1 MDVLNVRNQRDLW
14 LSKDHHNFKKLK
26 NFFKNVFV
34 RVKPSGRKKQI
45 RDLQQFAGEYKFN
58 KDNGPT
64 TVEVR
69 TLHSFP
75 VTRLIWTIYLQ
86 RHFSEV
92 YNISI
97 RQPKMFGIATG
108 SKERKVVYPAEL
120 CIVEAGQFYRKKV
133 PSELTKSV
141 VDFATKTPQER
152 LHIINNGIGLG
163 HLGGLAAPVSDLGL
177 SATGSIVLITHSRRL
192 SMRHRRLSKTLV
204 YVSCCIVRYH
214 VLV

>member
-1 MDVLNVRNQRDLW
+1 MNVLNVRNQRDLC

-45 RDLQQFAGEYKFN
+45 RDLQEFADEYRFN

-64 TVEVR
+64 TVKVR
-69 TLHSFP
+69 TLHSFS
-75 VTRLIWTIYLQ
+75 VTRLIWTVYLQ

-92 YNISI
+92 YNISL
-97 RQPKMFGIATG
+97 QLPKMFGIVTG

-152 LHIINNGIGLG
+152 LHIINSGIGLG
-163 HLGGLAAPVSDLGL
+163 HPGSLAAPVSDLGF
-177 SATGSIVLITHSRRL
+177 SATNSMVLIANSRRL
-192 SMRHRRLSKTLV
+192 NMRHRRLFRTLV
-204 YVSCCIVRYH
+204 YVSCQFRHHI
-214 VLV
+214 LV